1 MTTVGIG
8 EIQKNIS
15 ILSKLT
21 DVLEIVDKRK
31 NQKIAVVYPIK
42 QRSVIEMLAGKYRGK
57 VTPVDDI
64 DAAKESVMME
74 AMRQKYVS
82 H

>member
-1 MTTVGIG
+1 MITVGIG

-15 ILSKLT
+15 ILSKVT

-42 QRSVIEMLAGKYRGK
+42 QRSVIETLAGKYRGK
-57 VTPVDDI
+57 ATPVDDV
-64 DAAKESVMME
+64 DAAKESAMME